1 MPDQVRLWEI
11 SQEQLNEITQ
21 SKLDLESRLESW
33 LNKDISILADDL
45 LVIGRQVITDYGSR
59 LDLLCMDSNG
69 DLVIVELKKDKTE
82 REVTAQALDYA
93 SWVKDLSN
101 ERVTEIANGYLL
113 TKNGSNLENAF
124 RDKFSSE
131 LPDLLNAQHNIIIVA
146 AHIDSRSERIIQY
159 LSETYGVRINVAT
172 FQYFR
177 DSSGRELLARKFL
190 IDAER
195 KPNTGGGKRNPN
207 LTLKELAEIADS
219 NEFGRLYRLLYD
231 GLIPQIFW
239 INTTKKGLALKGRSQ
254 NSQVILNLLLT
265 ESTPNDGLR
274 FKVYTDRLSNYLNI
288 DVENLVDLLPNYEQ
302 IGQADGSGSV
312 GEGFFKTEEQVN
324 NFVTKLNEARSALI

>member
-1 MPDQVRLWEI
+1 MPDRIRLWEI
-11 SQEQLNEITQ
+11 SKDQLNEITQ
-21 SKLDLESRLESW
+21 SKLDLESRLETW
-33 LNKDISILADDL
+33 LDNDISILADDL
-45 LVIGRQVITDYGSR
+45 LVIGRQVITDYSGK
-59 LDLLCMDSNG
+59 LDLLCIDRNG
-69 DLVIVELKKDKTE
+69 DLVIVELKKDKTA

-101 ERVTEIANGYLL
+101 ERVTEIANGYLI

-146 AHIDSRSERIIQY
+146 AQIDSSSERIIQY

-177 DSSGRELLARKFL
+177 ESSGRELLARKFL

-207 LTLKELAEIADS
+207 LTLNQLAEIADS
-219 NEFGRLYRLLYD
+219 NEIGGMYRLLYN
-231 GLIPQIFW
+231 GLIPKVFW
-239 INTTKKGLALKGRSQ
+239 INTTQKGLALKGAVQ
-254 NSQVILNLLLT
+254 NSQFILNLLLT
-265 ESTPNDGLR
+265 ESTPNDGLK
-274 FKVYTDRLSNYLNI
+274 FKVYTDRLSDYLNI
-288 DVENLVDLLPNYEQ
+288 DVEKLVPLLPNYKQ
-302 IGQADGSGSV
+302 IAQADWSGAV
-312 GEGFFKTEEQVN
+312 AEGFFETEEQVN
-324 NFVTKLNEARSALI
+324 KFVAKLNEVRSALI

>member
-1 MPDQVRLWEI
+1 MPDQIRLWEI
-11 SQEQLNEITQ
+11 SQEQLNEINQ

-101 ERVTEIANGYLL
+101 ERVTEIANTYLL
-113 TKNGSNLENAF
+113 SKNGSNLENAF
-124 RDKFSSE
+124 NDKFSSE
-131 LPDLLNAQHNIIIVA
+131 LPDALNVQHNIIIVA
-146 AHIDSRSERIIQY
+146 AQIDPSSERIIQY

-177 DSSGRELLARKFL
+177 DSNGKELLARKFL
-190 IDAER
+190 MEVER
-195 KPNTGGGKRNPN
+195 KLVNTSKRNVN
-207 LTLKELAEIADS
+207 LAKKELAEIADS
-219 NEFGRLYRLLYD
+219 NQVGEVYRLFYD
-231 GLIPQIFW
+231 GLIPRIFW
-239 INTTKKGLALKGRSQ
+239 FNKIPKGLALNEAHQ
-254 NSQVILNLLLT
+254 NGKLIFKLLLT
-265 ESTPNDGLR
+265 ESTPNDGLK
-274 FKVYTDRLSNYLNI
+274 FNVYTDRISNYLNI
-288 DVENLVDLLPNYEQ
+288 EVEKLIQLLPNYKQ
-302 IGQADGSGSV
+302 ISQDDRFGVVA
-312 GEGFFKTEEQVN
+312 EGFFETEEQVN
-324 NFVTKLNEARSALI
+324 NFVTKLNEIRSALK